1 MKLAVIFFE
10 WLLVF
15 FTKILV
21 GLILACVM
29 YVLVARY
36 AWMGLGCFHSDPGA
50 GWRPPL
56 ICGVL
61 SGILGVFL
69 PVTCGV
75 AFFLPFLLGK
85 RR

>member
-1 MKLAVIFFE
+1 MKLALIFFE
-10 WLLVF
+10 WLLALFARTLLGV
-15 FTKILV
+15 
-21 GLILACVM
+21 ILACIV

-36 AWMGLGCFHSDPGA
+36 AWMGLGCFRSDPGA
-50 GWRPPL
+50 GWKPPL
-56 ICGVL
+56 NCGVV
-61 SGILGVFL
+61 SGLLGVFL